1 LGGDDKMATHKEVT
15 KMLIGMWDK
24 REYTLDLAVQE
35 NVEDLMMAVINECND
50 DKEKAL
56 KVFEE
61 VLEKYNEGSYC
72 WNTLN
77 SEVDEYRNGEGQ
89 WEEVEEDDD

>member
-1 LGGDDKMATHKEVT
+1 MATHKEVT
-15 KMLIGMWDK
+15 EMLIGMWDK
-24 REYTLDLAVQE
+24 REYILDLAVQE
-35 NVEDLMMAVINECND
+35 NVADLMMEVIGECKD
-50 DKEKAL
+50 DKAKAL

-77 SEVDEYRNGEGQ
+77 MEVDDYRHGNGQ
-89 WEEVEEDDD
+89 WEEGEEDDD